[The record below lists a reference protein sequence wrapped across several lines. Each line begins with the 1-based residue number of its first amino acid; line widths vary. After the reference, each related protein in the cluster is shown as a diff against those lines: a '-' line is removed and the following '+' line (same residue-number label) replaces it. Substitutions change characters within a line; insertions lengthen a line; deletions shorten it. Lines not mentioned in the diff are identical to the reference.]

1 MLPKSL
7 DSIQT
12 IADDC
17 LVLAT
22 SVEKKFIDVMDLVG
36 ELLEACTN
44 AKGHYD
50 EELEKTKVAIEVLNE
65 SKKSVEQRQ
74 KEIEKKKKET
84 MNEMEN
90 AEREFKDAME
100 QVPSTGDLLGLAVA
114 DAFIGVVKNIT
125 NLIPGSSEKSG
136 RVSKPVGATSRSS
149 PTKPESSLND
159 LIVLVGEI
167 QAQTAFIEDLA
178 FGDKS
183 EGNGRPQW
191 DMINKGAEK
200 AKQKFKGLLKK
211 LPRTASPQIDENLKK
226 LCTDAMDICETL
238 LSLRKAFKK
247 DEANVDAVMSKVEK
261 LRKDVETASLG
272 LSMANGGNSLS
283 NKSPH
288 QATQQVENDE
298 SLMKS
303 ALQSARFKTEMAKQ
317 NLTDSR
323 KRYDQSCQE
332 FDTRMKEM
340 GEILADL
347 AKQNPKKLNLEE
359 ITATLV
365 KGMKAL
371 GQLREEWGKLVQ
383 FFTMLSNLVKCCL
396 VTSLKQFVETSKVQ
410 KELSGQMSDTMRDV
424 LFEEAFKANQ
434 IAYVVNTISA
444 TYTEVSQ
451 KYLMGRITSLGSLIS
466 LDPASATDLP
476 IIMEKKAELTQGCEE
491 AQESIKAIAKRK
503 QKDIAEA
510 LDNRIG
516 RIKFEV
522 EAVMPAMEKAEMKE
536 IEDQVKTAK
545 GIQKAALQ
553 MQDIDDLV

>member
-7 DSIQT
+7 DSIEA

-36 ELLEACTN
+36 ELLAACTS

-50 EELEKTKVAIEVLNE
+50 EQLEKTKIAIEVLNE

-74 KEIEKKKKET
+74 KEIEKQKKET
-84 MNEMEN
+84 LKEMEN

-114 DAFIGVVKNIT
+114 DAFIGVVKNIS
-125 NLIPGSSEKSG
+125 NLLPGSSAKSG
-136 RVSKPVGATSRSS
+136 HAPKPEGGTSRSS
-149 PTKPESSLND
+149 STKSDPSLND

-167 QAQTAFIEDLA
+167 QTTTAFIEDLA
-178 FGDKS
+178 FGDN
-183 EGNGRPQW
+183 NGRPKW
-191 DMINKGAEK
+191 EMVSKGAEK
-200 AKQKFKGLLKK
+200 AKQKFKGFLKK
-211 LPRTASPQIDENLKK
+211 LPRTSSPQIDENLKK
-226 LCTDAMDICETL
+226 LCNDAMDICDTL
-238 LSLRKAFKK
+238 LSLRKNFTK
-247 DEANVDAVMSKVEK
+247 DEANVEAVMSRVEK
-261 LRKDVETASLG
+261 LRKDVETASVG

-303 ALQSARFKTEMAKQ
+303 AMQSARFKTEMAKQ
-317 NLTDSR
+317 NLTESR

-332 FDTRMKEM
+332 FDARMKEM
-340 GEILADL
+340 GDILADM

-396 VTSLKQFVETSKVQ
+396 ATSLKQFVETSKSQ
-410 KELSGQMSDTMRDV
+410 KEIGGQMSDTMRDV

-434 IAYVVNTISA
+434 IAYVVNTISG

-451 KYLMGRITSLGSLIS
+451 KHLMDRITCLGSLIS
-466 LDPASATDLP
+466 LDPTSPADLQK
-476 IIMEKKAELTQGCEE
+476 IMEKKAELSDGCKE

-503 QKDIAEA
+503 QKDIDEA

-522 EAVMPAMEKAEMKE
+522 EAIMPPMEKAEMKE

-545 GIQKAALQ
+545 DIQKAALQ
-553 MQDIDDLV
+553 MQDLDDLV

>member
-7 DSIQT
+7 DSIET

-22 SVEKKFIDVMDLVG
+22 SVEKEFIDVMELVG
-36 ELLEACTN
+36 ELLAACTR
-44 AKGHYD
+44 AKGQYD
-50 EELEKTKVAIEVLNE
+50 EELEKTRIAIEVLNE
-65 SKKSVEQRQ
+65 SKKSVQERQ

-84 MNEMEN
+84 MKEMEN
-90 AEREFKDAME
+90 AENEFKEAME

-125 NLIPGSSEKSG
+125 NLIPGSSEKSSRG
-136 RVSKPVGATSRSS
+136 SKPDSGTSGSS
-149 PTKPESSLND
+149 STKSETSLND
-159 LIVLVGEI
+159 LIRLVSEI
-167 QAQTAFIEDLA
+167 QVQTAFIEELA

-183 EGNGRPQW
+183 EGNGRPKW
-191 DMINKGAEK
+191 DMIDKGAEK
-200 AKQKFKGLLKK
+200 AKQKFKGFLKK
-211 LPRTASPQIDENLKK
+211 LPPTGSPEIDANLKK
-226 LCTDAMDICETL
+226 LCIDAMNICQTL

-247 DEANVDAVMSKVEK
+247 DEGSVEAVMSQVEQ
-261 LRKDVETASLG
+261 LRKDVETASLA
-272 LSMANGGNSLS
+272 LSMASGGNSLS

-317 NLTDSR
+317 NLTESR

-332 FDTRMKEM
+332 FDERMKEM

-365 KGMKAL
+365 KGMAAL
-371 GQLREEWGKLVQ
+371 GKLREEWGKLVQ

-396 VTSLKQFVETSKVQ
+396 ATSLRQFVETSKCQ
-410 KELSGQMSDTMRDV
+410 KELGGQMSDTMRDV

-434 IAYVVNTISA
+434 IAYVVNTISG
-444 TYTEVSQ
+444 TYTEISQ
-451 KYLMGRITSLGSLIS
+451 KHLMGRITCLGSLIS
-466 LDPASATDLP
+466 LDPATDLP
-476 IIMEKKAELTQGCEE
+476 TIMEKKHELNQGCTE

-522 EAVMPAMEKAEMKE
+522 EAAMPAMEKAELKE
-536 IEDQVKTAK
+536 IEDQVKTAR

-553 MQDIDDLV
+553 MQDLDDLV